1 LIKKTSDFDNSTKGF
16 SFKQTTKHQNEF
28 NNLILNQTTSVLK
41 DFINT
46 NSKNMLNKYNEIIKN
61 EIQKLIK
68 KPINNQHISNSNN
81 AGGQE
86 ENNTKV
92 KKLKK
97 NLKNKVINKKSSS
110 NKKAKAVEIIET
122 TFTNE
127 DSFDNVNPKLDLSDQ
142 VEENKKEKLGEIDL
156 SEKIW

>member
-1 LIKKTSDFDNSTKGF
+1 
-16 SFKQTTKHQNEF
+16 
-28 NNLILNQTTSVLK
+28 
-41 DFINT
+41 
-46 NSKNMLNKYNEIIKN
+46 MLNKYNEIIKN